1 MTRDARHLIVGLAIW
16 RAADRGGGRII
27 SQFNTAEA
35 RQEIG
40 NIVNA
45 VPPIMQGLA
54 GKPVNVETLGGYIQ
68 YKYGGFLPLVTGLWS
83 ILALS
88 ATLAGESRRGSM
100 DLLVAAPLSR
110 RRIAWQKVLGHILMV
125 GVAMAIIGAAIAVA
139 GSAVATL
146 PGDKITLEAAFGFAA
161 WLFLMSVAAGA
172 LAFALAPFVGRGSA
186 AGLAGAVMLGGFLL
200 NGYQQ
205 AIPELAPFANL
216 TWFGWTT
223 DHIPLANQFDWA
235 SLATG
240 RRLRGADDPD
250 RRRSLRPSRPR
261 RHDRHS
267 GAASAIGPA
276 GAEWPHRARDQR
288 TLLDWPVV
296 GHWAGRVRAADR
308 RLGRRLHRTDRRVAG
323 VRARAQRHLPGHQH
337 RHGRRLPAA
346 GLHRIRAGPGRPGGR
361 GPGRRLGFR

>member
-1 MTRDARHLIVGLAIW
+1 MTGATAPLSRPSALSRAFGLGSVFGKTLRDSRRATLIVGVAIGALLIVV
-16 RAADRGGGRII
+16 AAGII

-146 PGDKITLEAAFGFAA
+146 PGDKITLRGR
-161 WLFLMSVAAGA
+161 LRLRRLA
-172 LAFALAPFVGRGSA
+172 LPDVGGRGRT
-186 AGLAGAVMLGGFLL
+186 GIRAGAVRGAWIGRGVGRRRHARRLPAERLPAGHPGARAVRQPDLVRL
-200 NGYQQ
+200 DHRPHPVGQ
-205 AIPELAPFANL
+205 PVRLAVA
-216 TWFGWTT
+216 GV
-223 DHIPLANQFDWA
+223 
-235 SLATG
+235 G
-240 RRLRGADDPD
+240 RRLRGADDP
-250 RRRSLRPSRPR
+250 
-261 RHDRHS
+261 
-267 GAASAIGPA
+267 
-276 GAEWPHRARDQR
+276 
-288 TLLDWPVV
+288 
-296 GHWAGRVRAADR
+296 
-308 RLGRRLHRTDRRVAG
+308 
-323 VRARAQRHLPGHQH
+323 
-337 RHGRRLPAA
+337 
-346 GLHRIRAGPGRPGGR
+346 
-361 GPGRRLGFR
+361 